1 MAPKKNAM
9 ARLLKHEAAVKDDYN
24 PFAEGVCWSSP
35 GINFLFGNTWQL
47 PFGYCA
53 VFYGPEKSGK
63 TILFLDA
70 VGNLH
75 KHDEDA
81 IALRYDTEFREQAQ
95 VTAAR
100 KKMHGIDPQRYVA
113 YSTNKPEDIFD
124 HIEKE
129 VDSMCQDGIKI
140 KLIGIDSVSMIQGR
154 RAANA
159 EGVLT
164 QQRGDKAA
172 TIQEGLSRIWP
183 VIHRH
188 KIALYLTTHVR
199 AEQDP
204 QEQMRGNTVRM
215 DGAWFLKH
223 FAPYVVFV
231 EPIKGKKGAADIEG
245 KVLENAALKDAMG
258 KGERT
263 GHRVRATMK
272 GSSFGPKGRSCE
284 FTFDYQRGIV
294 NTHEE
299 AFTLGVKRGVIKKP
313 SDAIYVL
320 PDWPEKGVE
329 TKWRGQGD
337 TLMAI
342 GQNSDLQEEILRRLK
357 FIDVDLQEKQA
368 DSVYYSGDATDL
380 KSDGKPDEEASAD

>member
-1 MAPKKNAM
+1 MVTKKNAM
-9 ARLLKHEAAVKDDYN
+9 ARLLKHEAAVKNDYN
-24 PFAEGVCWSSP
+24 PYADGICWSSP
-35 GINFLFGNTWQL
+35 GFNFLFGNTWLL
-47 PFGYCA
+47 PYGYC
-53 VFYGPEKSGK
+53 VVVYGPEKSGK

-70 VGNLH
+70 VGQLH
-75 KHDEDA
+75 KQDDEA

-100 KKMHGIDPQRYVA
+100 KKMHGIDPDRYVA
-113 YSTNKPEDIFD
+113 YSTNKPEEIFD

-140 KLIGIDSVSMIQGR
+140 KFIAIDSVSMIQGR

-183 VIHRH
+183 VIHKH

-223 FAPYVVFV
+223 FAPYVIFV
-231 EPIKGKKGAADIEG
+231 DPIKGKKGVQNLQEEL
-245 KVLENAALKDAMG
+245 LESAVLKDAMG
-258 KGERT
+258 KAERT

-294 NTHEE
+294 NTFEE
-299 AFTLGVKRGVIKKP
+299 VYTLGVNRAVIKK
-313 SDAIYVL
+313 DDGGIFHTL
-320 PDWPEKGVE
+320 PDWPSAGPG
-329 TKWRGQGD
+329 TKWRGKGD

-342 GQNSDLQEEILRRLK
+342 EQNSDLQTEILRRLK

-368 DSVYYSGDATDL
+368 DSVYYSGETDL
-380 KSDGKPDEEASAD
+380 KSDGKADESGAE